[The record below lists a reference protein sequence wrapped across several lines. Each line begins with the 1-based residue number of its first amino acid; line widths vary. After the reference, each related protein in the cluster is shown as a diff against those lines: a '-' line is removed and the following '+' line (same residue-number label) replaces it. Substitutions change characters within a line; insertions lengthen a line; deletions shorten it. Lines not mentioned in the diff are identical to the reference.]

1 MTVRRWAWSN
11 SAAPAGIFEIDDADI
26 ALVHSTFGEWAY
38 SLYPGTELTV
48 VGSGGNLSGFPMTD
62 TRYQAGTYTT
72 RVDRFS
78 TEAETPNINV
88 VTVNY
93 SRITQSIYSGG
104 IPADTN
110 NLRWPLY
117 FDASYNLR
125 AMSTTDFYDT
135 FVAPT
140 LAAATGSTGGEYF
153 ISTATS
159 VAGAALVSATP
170 VFTDTRANTGAYTA
184 GGIPE
189 TTDQPTTINNYYLH
203 RTAPVATPGD
213 TGTLPIY

>member
-1 MTVRRWAWSN
+1 MAVRRWAWSE
-11 SAAPAGIFEIDDADI
+11 SAAPAGIYEATDADI
-26 ALVHSTFGEWAY
+26 TLVHSTFGEWVY
-38 SLYPGTELTV
+38 SLYHGTTLTV

-110 NLRWPLY
+110 NHQLR
-117 FDASYNLR
+117 
-125 AMSTTDFYDT
+125 
-135 FVAPT
+135 
-140 LAAATGSTGGEYF
+140 
-153 ISTATS
+153 
-159 VAGAALVSATP
+159 P
-170 VFTDTRANTGAYTA
+170 VRKVN
-184 GGIPE
+184 PSS
-189 TTDQPTTINNYYLH
+189 H
-203 RTAPVATPGD
+203 
-213 TGTLPIY
+213 